1 MLKKGVLAV
10 LTLLMLTAC
19 SNKDDELSAEER
31 QNLIDDGTV
40 GFETA
45 GGIIKK
51 AENVP
56 SDEEKAILA
65 AFDEYIEAFNEKE
78 IERFM
83 QTISKN
89 PDGFNLDE
97 EKEYTE
103 KVFEQFDI
111 NRAAEDI
118 TITKYNNNQAQVHS
132 KITTHL
138 LQIGTNV
145 QHDNVG
151 KQVTVFVKED
161 GSWKVTSTY
170 YIEDNSESSTGN

>member
-10 LTLLMLTAC
+10 LALLMLTAC

-51 AENVP
+51 VENVP

-89 PDGFNLDE
+89 PDGFNLEE

-145 QHDNVG
+145 RHDNVG

>member
-10 LTLLMLTAC
+10 LMLLMLTAC

-45 GGIIKK
+45 RGIIKK

-151 KQVTVFVKED
+151 EQVTVFVKEY